1 MSMVSAASVPPADLM
16 GPAKDTDRYC
26 EESMLLLI
34 VTPDIPCSGA
44 TVTPSVTTAR
54 ETLTALSSRV
64 FKSPVP
70 YSPAAISSAIFSA
83 AFSLV
88 VCDKRARSLSA
99 ISILCILAALV
110 NILQN
115 TLLILPVE
123 CRHAD
128 ILQMGFSFLQYHGFI
143 AP

>member
-1 MSMVSAASVPPADLM
+1 MVRAASVPPADLM
-16 GPAKDTDRYC
+16 GPAKDIDRYC
-26 EESMLLLI
+26 EVSTLVLI
-34 VTPDIPCSGA
+34 VTSDMPCSGA

-64 FKSPVP
+64 FRSPEP

-99 ISILCILAALV
+99 MSILCILATLSAKSYAILGSMISAASIPRRRALSA
-110 NILQN
+110 
-115 TLLILPVE
+115 
-123 CRHAD
+123 CW
-128 ILQMGFSFLQYHGFI
+128 
-143 AP
+143 